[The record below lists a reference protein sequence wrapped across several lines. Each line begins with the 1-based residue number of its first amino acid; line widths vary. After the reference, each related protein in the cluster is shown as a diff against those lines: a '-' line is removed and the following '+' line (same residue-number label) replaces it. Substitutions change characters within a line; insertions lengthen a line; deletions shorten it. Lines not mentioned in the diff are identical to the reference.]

1 MLPRKFAFLF
11 LTLIILLAI
20 ALYFPRT
27 TAAQSEVPRLI
38 PLSDPPVSEEMFLPI
53 FPPHDFVIYGRA
65 GATVTEPRE
74 EDDEFVFPDPNPKPL
89 DEARRDAGIA
99 AHVTYRPIPYALD
112 AERIEFGNPKRMPHL
127 ETFFEFGGTVELLT
141 TDTTLAKYDIVMS
154 ELMWG
159 VDKGF
164 RDEVGSI
171 RVQDVNEDGTLKY
184 NNDSN
189 GEPTIPAYTQLYVPL
204 LVSQEVQWFEFYN
217 TTDSE
222 ITADLI
228 CSLRLS

>member
-27 TAAQSEVPRLI
+27 TTAQSEVPRLI
-38 PLSDPPVSEEMFLPI
+38 PLFSGVGDLEPI
-53 FPPHDFVIYGRA
+53 IPQTFPAHDFVIYGRA

-74 EDDEFVFPDPNPKPL
+74 ENDDVFVFPDPNPKPL

-112 AERIEFGNPKRMPHL
+112 AERIEFGNLKRMPHL

-141 TDTTLAKYDIVMS
+141 TDTALAKYDIVMS

-159 VDKGF
+159 VDKGLK
-164 RDEVGSI
+164 DKVGH
-171 RVQDVNEDGTLKY
+171 
-184 NNDSN
+184 
-189 GEPTIPAYTQLYVPL
+189 
-204 LVSQEVQWFEFYN
+204 
-217 TTDSE
+217 
-222 ITADLI
+222 ITGAKG
-228 CSLRLS
+228 R